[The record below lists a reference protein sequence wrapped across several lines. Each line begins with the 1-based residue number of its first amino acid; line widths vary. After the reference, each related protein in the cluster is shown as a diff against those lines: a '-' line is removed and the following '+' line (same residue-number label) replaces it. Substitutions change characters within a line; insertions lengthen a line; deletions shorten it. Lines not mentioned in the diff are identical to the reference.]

1 MGGIDNRKEQKIEI
15 SCGCIIIENEKVLLI
30 YDNNNNWGF
39 PKGHMEEGE
48 TEVETAKRET
58 KEETHIDVSVD
69 ESKRYEIEYVTNK
82 KVNRKVVYF
91 LARKLNG
98 KEIPQHGEVDAIKWF
113 SIDEALE
120 TLKYDNVKEVL
131 RKVAEDIAK

>member
-1 MGGIDNRKEQKIEI
+1 
-15 SCGCIIIENEKVLLI
+15 
-30 YDNNNNWGF
+30 
-39 PKGHMEEGE
+39 
-48 TEVETAKRET
+48 
-58 KEETHIDVSVD
+58 
-69 ESKRYEIEYVTNK
+69 
-82 KVNRKVVYF
+82 VVYF

-120 TLKYDNVKEVL
+120 TLKYDNVKDVL

>member
-1 MGGIDNRKEQKIEI
+1 MGYLPLVWTVI
-15 SCGCIIIENEKVLLI
+15 SFLI
-30 YDNNNNWGF
+30 
-39 PKGHMEEGE
+39 
-48 TEVETAKRET
+48 
-58 KEETHIDVSVD
+58 
-69 ESKRYEIEYVTNK
+69 SKRYEIEYVTNK

-120 TLKYDNVKEVL
+120 TLKYDNVKDVL

>member
-1 MGGIDNRKEQKIEI
+1 MGGNEKRQEQKIEI
-15 SCGCIIIENEKVLLI
+15 SCGSIIIENEKVLLI
-30 YDNNNNWGF
+30 YDNNSNWGF

-58 KEETHIDVSVD
+58 KEETNVDVFID
-69 ESKRYEIEYVTNK
+69 ENKRYEIEYVTNK
-82 KVNRKVVYF
+82 NVNRRVIYF

-113 SIDEALE
+113 TIDEALE
-120 TLKYDNVKEVL
+120 MLTYENVKDVL
-131 RKVAEDIAK
+131 KKIVEDIAK